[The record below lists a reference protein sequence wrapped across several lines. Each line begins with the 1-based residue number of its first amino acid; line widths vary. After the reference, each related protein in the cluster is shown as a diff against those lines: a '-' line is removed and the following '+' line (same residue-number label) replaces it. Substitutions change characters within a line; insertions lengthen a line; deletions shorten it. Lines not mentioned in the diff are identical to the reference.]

1 MLVALRTNFA
11 IAALTIIRLT
21 GLFQTLYIEFYVYW
35 TVHHL
40 DS

>member
-1 MLVALRTNFA
+1 MRRKLLG
-11 IAALTIIRLT
+11 IIGVDFDAT
-21 GLFQTLYIEFYVYW
+21 GQLLIISYVYW